1 MFSLWPR
8 VRPPCKIDL
17 DRAWSVR
24 VPFTERLAFAQRY
37 ARNAV
42 AGRRDESARCIAPAP
57 HRPEPAAWP
66 DDRLTVSWLGH
77 ATVLLNFFG
86 TSIVTDPVLERRI
99 GLGRGLVKVGPRRL
113 VQPALRKRELPPLDA
128 VLLSHAHMD
137 HTDLGT
143 LRAIPAGVRV
153 VVQSGNRDL
162 VRRFRSVDELAWGET
177 ARLGDLEV
185 ESIETRH
192 WGARM
197 VTDRHRGWG
206 GYLLRK
212 AGRTVLFG
220 GDTAYTDLLSR
231 HGRRGPIDLAILP
244 IGAYDPWV
252 TSHASPEEAWRMFQ
266 ALGARFLLPI
276 HHATFRL
283 SREPMDEPIRR
294 LLAAAGRDRHRVVI
308 TEVGQTWALPRG
320 GASAVA

>member
-1 MFSLWPR
+1 
-8 VRPPCKIDL
+8 
-17 DRAWSVR
+17 
-24 VPFTERLAFAQRY
+24 
-37 ARNAV
+37 
-42 AGRRDESARCIAPAP
+42 
-57 HRPEPAAWP
+57 
-66 DDRLTVSWLGH
+66 VSWLGH
-77 ATVLLNFFG
+77 ATVLLNVLG
-86 TSIVTDPVLERRI
+86 TSILTDPVLERRI
-99 GLGRGLVKVGPRRL
+99 GLGRGVVKLGPRRL
-113 VQPALRKRELPPLDA
+113 IQPALRKRELPRLDA

-143 LRAIPAGVRV
+143 LRAIPPGVRV

-162 VRRFRSVDELAWGET
+162 VRRFHAVDELAWGET
-177 ARLGDLEV
+177 TRIGDLEV

-231 HGRRGPIDLAILP
+231 HRERGPIDLAILP

-266 ALGARFLLPI
+266 ALGADYLLPI
-276 HHATFRL
+276 HHSTFRL

-294 LLAAAGRDRHRVVI
+294 LLAAAGREHHRVVI
-308 TEVGQTWALPRG
+308 TEVGQTWSLPPG